1 MLYFYVDVKL
11 EVQISHPHSW
21 LIFLLIAVMVYQFK
35 ANQNK
40 RLTSILAVNT
50 GSCVPPEA
58 VALSLSCIRSL
69 ISVVPSFR
77 LYAQ

>member
-11 EVQISHPHSW
+11 EVQISHPHSSS
-21 LIFLLIAVMVYQFK
+21 LFIAVMVYQFK